1 MSDILNFNW
10 TPYGSC
16 IFNLYIFFIFVMF
29 NCPLELTN
37 IKKLFIISAFIEE
50 NALLYDVN
58 KIFFYLVKIS
68 SFEEE
73 SDSVKR

>member
-1 MSDILNFNW
+1 
-10 TPYGSC
+10 
-16 IFNLYIFFIFVMF
+16 MF